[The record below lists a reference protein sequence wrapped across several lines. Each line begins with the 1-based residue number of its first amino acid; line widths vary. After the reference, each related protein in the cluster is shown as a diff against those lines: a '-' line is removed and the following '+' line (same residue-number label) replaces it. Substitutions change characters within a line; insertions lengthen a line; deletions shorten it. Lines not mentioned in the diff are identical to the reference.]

1 MNETE
6 LIKIKSQ
13 GETGKI
19 QFKRKFDNQEKKILF
34 NRLKKENAFCSYA
47 PASVTLK
54 NVDDDTLI
62 EKVLL
67 HLDID
72 DINRLFALYPKTKI
86 KKVWRTRLCPLEPY
100 YNGLNRLFAY
110 IYFDVKNPDRYIKR
124 QSRQHIKELV
134 K

>member
-1 MNETE
+1 MST
-6 LIKIKSQ
+6 S
-13 GETGKI
+13 
-19 QFKRKFDNQEKKILF
+19 DKKYLF
-34 NRLKKENAFCSYA
+34 GRLKKENAFWSYA
-47 PASVTLK
+47 PASVLLK

-72 DINRLFALYPKTKI
+72 DINRLFAIYPKAKI
-86 KKVWRTRLCPLEPY
+86 KSVWRTRLCPHEPY

-110 IYFDVKNPDRYIKR
+110 IYFDIKNPDRYIKR
-124 QSRQHIKELV
+124 QSRQHIKKLV